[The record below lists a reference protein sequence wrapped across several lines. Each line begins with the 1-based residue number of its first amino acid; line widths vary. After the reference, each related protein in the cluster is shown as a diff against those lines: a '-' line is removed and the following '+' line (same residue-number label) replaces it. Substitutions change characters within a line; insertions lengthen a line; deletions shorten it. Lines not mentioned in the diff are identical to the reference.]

1 MKKYEFTGET
11 KVIAG
16 VTLKRIRALISFGFV
31 VKGEIGGFIESEKNL
46 SHDGNAWVAD
56 NARVAGNAWVAGNA
70 RVTGNAMVTG
80 NAWVAGNA
88 RVTGNA
94 WVTGNA
100 RVTDNAMVTGNADY
114 MLIGGIGSRNDFTTF
129 YKDIDGGISVRC
141 GCFYGT
147 IEEFREKV
155 EETHGTDTKHAKV
168 YQAAANLAEMQIL
181 EQEAE

>member
-56 NARVAGNAWVAGNA
+56 NARVA
-70 RVTGNAMVTG
+70 G

>member
-16 VTLKRIRALISFGFV
+16 VTLKRIRALISFGFI

-46 SHDGNAWVAD
+46 SHDGNA
-56 NARVAGNAWVAGNA
+56 

-80 NAWVAGNA
+80 NA
-88 RVTGNA
+88 
-94 WVTGNA
+94 
-100 RVTDNAMVTGNADY
+100 DC
-114 MLIGGIGSRNDFTTF
+114 MLIGRIGSRSDFTTF
-129 YKDIDGGISVRC
+129 FKNKDGGISVRC

>member
-1 MKKYEFTGET
+1 MKKYELTEET

-31 VKGEIGGFIESEKNL
+31 AKGEIGGFIEGEKNL

-56 NARVAGNAWVAGNA
+56 NAWVTGNARVADNA
-70 RVTGNAMVTG
+70 RVTGNA
-80 NAWVAGNA
+80 
-88 RVTGNA
+88 
-94 WVTGNA
+94 
-100 RVTDNAMVTGNADY
+100 DC
-114 MLIGGIGSRNDFTTF
+114 MLIGRIGSRSDFTTF
-129 YKDIDGGISVRC
+129 FKNKDGGISVRC

>member
-1 MKKYEFTGET
+1 MKKYELTEET

-31 VKGEIGGFIESEKNL
+31 AKGEIGGFIEGEKNL
-46 SHDGNAWVAD
+46 SHDGNARVAD
-56 NARVAGNAWVAGNA
+56 NA
-70 RVTGNAMVTG
+70 RVTGNA
-80 NAWVAGNA
+80 
-88 RVTGNA
+88 
-94 WVTGNA
+94 
-100 RVTDNAMVTGNADY
+100 DC
-114 MLIGGIGSRNDFTTF
+114 MLIGRIGSRSDFTTF
-129 YKDIDGGISVRC
+129 FKNKDGGISVRC

>member
-16 VTLKRIRALISFGFV
+16 VTLKRIRALISFGFI

-46 SHDGNAWVAD
+46 SHDGNAWVA
-56 NARVAGNAWVAGNA
+56 GNA
-70 RVTGNAMVTG
+70 RVTD
-80 NAWVAGNA
+80 NAWVA
-88 RVTGNA
+88 
-94 WVTGNA
+94 GNA
-100 RVTDNAMVTGNADY
+100 RVTDNAMVTGNAWVTDNAWVAGNADC
-114 MLIGGIGSRNDFTTF
+114 MLIGRIGSRSDFTTF
-129 YKDIDGGISVRC
+129 FKNKDGGISVRC

>member
-16 VTLKRIRALISFGFV
+16 VTLKRIRALISFGFI

-46 SHDGNAWVAD
+46 SHDGDAWVAD
-56 NARVAGNAWVAGNA
+56 NAWV
-70 RVTGNAMVTG
+70 TD
-80 NAWVAGNA
+80 NA

-94 WVTGNA
+94 WVTGDAWVAGNA
-100 RVTDNAMVTGNADY
+100 RVAGNADC
-114 MLIGGIGSRNDFTTF
+114 MLIGRIGSRSDFTTF
-129 YKDIDGGISVRC
+129 FKNKDGGISVRC